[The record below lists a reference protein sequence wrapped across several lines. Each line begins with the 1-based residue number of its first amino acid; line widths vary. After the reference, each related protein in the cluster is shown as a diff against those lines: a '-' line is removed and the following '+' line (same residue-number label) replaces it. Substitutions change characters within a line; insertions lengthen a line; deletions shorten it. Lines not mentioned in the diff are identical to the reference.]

1 MDLSR
6 KLALLGVSVTFVCTE
21 AYINSMLKQGFDAGG
36 LPIRLH
42 GLPDGLPQEKSI
54 TDSLENTHVSIRAT
68 ENMGPALEELLNKL
82 NMNEEGRVVCVVYD
96 LLLWWVGR
104 LGKELHIPAY
114 IFNPMSSSFCSY
126 VLLHIPVF
134 VLQGRL
140 PLGCQTDLSDK
151 SNMFKIPDFPSLH
164 VSEVPDISW
173 DPNPVCPFDFIMR
186 CATRWHDATGMLLN
200 TVYELEKE
208 VVDGLMEKAPELD
221 IKAVG
226 PILPA
231 SFLKGEMISDE
242 ASAVAESA
250 DVRRCF
256 RWLDEQPAASVL
268 YIAFGTIACLSEAQ
282 TQELAMGLEASKE
295 RFLWV
300 MRIPDQQ
307 QKAGEERIT
316 RLLRSGFEERTAGRG
331 MVLWE
336 LAPQRRILAH
346 RAIAG
351 FLTHCGWNSTLE
363 ALCKGVPMLCCPM
376 FGDQGMNSKWV
387 DEIAH
392 TGKLLKREGDQVN
405 GIVSRDEVE
414 RTTREVIS
422 TSSTLRSSA
431 ARIRDVACHAALD
444 ATGSSSK
451 NLQAFV
457 DTLSSRPIPA

>member
-6 KLALLGVSVTFVCTE
+6 KLALLGVSITFVCTE
-21 AYINSMLKQGFDAGG
+21 AYITSMLKQGFDSGG

-42 GLPDGLPQEKSI
+42 GLPDGLPQEESMI
-54 TDSLENTHVSIRAT
+54 DTLEKAHGVIRAT
-68 ENMGPALEELLNKL
+68 ESMGPALQELVNNL
-82 NMNEEGRVVCVVYD
+82 NMNEDGRVVCVVYD
-96 LLLWWVGR
+96 FMLWWVGG

-114 IFNPMSSSFCSY
+114 IFFPMSSSFYSY
-126 VLLHIPVF
+126 LLHMPRF

-140 PLGCQTDLSDK
+140 PLGPHTDLNDK
-151 SNMFKIPDFPSLH
+151 SSMFKIPCFPSLH

-173 DPNPVCPFDFIMR
+173 DPNPVCPFDFALR
-186 CATRWHDATGMLLN
+186 CATRWRDATGMLLN

-208 VVDGLMEKAPELD
+208 VADELMEKAPELD

-231 SFLKGEMISDE
+231 SFLKGEKSNE
-242 ASAVAESA
+242 ASAVESA
-250 DVRRCF
+250 DARRCL

-268 YIAFGTIACLSEAQ
+268 YVAFGTIASLSAAQ
-282 TQELAMGLEASKE
+282 IQEFAMGLEASKE

-300 MRIPDQQ
+300 LRIPDQQ
-307 QKAGEERIT
+307 QNGGEERT
-316 RLLRSGFEERTAGRG
+316 QLLPRGFEERTAGRG
-331 MVLWE
+331 VVLWE
-336 LAPQRRILAH
+336 LAPQRKILAH
-346 RAIAG
+346 PAIAG

-376 FGDQGMNSKWV
+376 FADQGMNGKWV
-387 DEIAH
+387 DEVVQ
-392 TGKLLKREGDQVN
+392 TGKLLKRSEGEN
-405 GIVSRDEVE
+405 GSIVSRDEVE
-414 RTTREVIS
+414 RMTREIS
-422 TSSTLRSSA
+422 RASPLRSSA

-457 DTLSSRPIPA
+457 ETLSLPLL